1 NNLNIQSDE
10 IVNNQAILQT
20 QYGAISLVANSIQNL
35 SSDPKI
41 KGEFIDGARKSIVN
55 GTRIATTNIARD
67 RAGYTYNS
75 YNIYTDIMSYEPY
88 TKAKILSGNNLYID
102 SKNLTN
108 QYSMIFSNNDMFL
121 DIGELS
127 NKSKDI
133 VQLTTTNKHIY
144 LHHEE
149 KKKWYKGKGT
159 KHSSVYAGTTTSY
172 DVEVIDSIDS
182 TIEAR
187 NSIFANLDKLS
198 NGMIENKTK
207 EINDFDLTS
216 TKQIDKV
223 PILLELPTNQY
234 GLYVA
239 VAPDKNLD
247 YLVES
252 NPLYANFANYVGSS
266 YFLEKLNYQGDKI
279 AKRLGD
285 AGYETKIVSDQIVMM
300 SGNRFLSANYLDE
313 NDQFVALMDN
323 ALEYISTIDTQIGKA
338 LSNSQIAMLE
348 KDIVWMEEKKINEQV
363 VLVPVIY
370 LANKDKKDATIYAKN
385 IDLQIN
391 DSLYNSGT
399 IKADENINIKTA
411 SLSNNSGDILAKN
424 SILIDSKDNIINKN
438 GSLMKANNI
447 YLNASNVINQTYVD
461 TNKVNSTNGN
471 FIYTVI
477 GNKSS
482 IKATDGDLVIVARD
496 SIINSGANLEAKNN
510 LFLQTQDGDI
520 NLYAIKLENGYNF
533 YFDKGY
539 QFTRKTDYLTSNLKA
554 NNIFL
559 QSANDINLVASKLNA
574 TNLIDLEAKNNINS
588 LALNKEN
595 YKDTQI
601 TSKGT
606 FSKKTQRDM
615 SYKQSVESAKLE
627 AKDIYLH
634 SGNDINLQATTLIA
648 KDEKIAYATNS
659 LNILAQIYKE
669 GELHHTSK
677 SSFGGMIKSE
687 YKYENDHLKI
697 KSSQITADNMILDA
711 KTINLESSQIKAK
724 TMEIT
729 TDILNMI
736 SSKESIYEN
745 EFSNK
750 GGILTATIINQ
761 GKIEEIVIPS
771 IIEVNDKLIFNK
783 QDITDQLEINNLLKI
798 LSSQGDLTIE
808 QINLVKQIVSLQ
820 EWYDKTTTLSGM
832 GALIVTAITTYFTAG
847 SGAGLIEGIS
857 NAAIKT
863 ATQSVIDSVIIQA
876 TTSLANSVITG
887 NKLQLDIETIIS
899 SAISAGVL
907 SYVNSSLGTNA
918 LTDDMTLSDYVKN
931 ATIHGVGQGISS
943 EIRDGEFKDGFATGA
958 LITVVSDGAL
968 QMRKYVK
975 DN

>member
-1 NNLNIQSDE
+1 
-10 IVNNQAILQT
+10 
-20 QYGAISLVANSIQNL
+20 
-35 SSDPKI
+35 
-41 KGEFIDGARKSIVN
+41 
-55 GTRIATTNIARD
+55 
-67 RAGYTYNS
+67 
-75 YNIYTDIMSYEPY
+75 M
-88 TKAKILSGNNLYID
+88 
-102 SKNLTN
+102 
-108 QYSMIFSNNDMFL
+108 
-121 DIGELS
+121 
-127 NKSKDI
+127 
-133 VQLTTTNKHIY
+133 VQLTTTNKHMYI
-144 LHHEE
+144 E
-149 KKKWYKGKGT
+149 KKKKRFLRSCKKRSEYIG
-159 KHSSVYAGTTTSY
+159 SVTTY
-172 DVEVIDSIDS
+172 DVKVIDSIDS

-187 NSIFANLDKLS
+187 NNIFANLDKLS

-348 KDIVWMEEKKINEQV
+348 KDIVWMEEKQIGDEK
-363 VLVPVIY
+363 VLVPVVY

-471 FIYTVI
+471 FTYTAV

-482 IKATDGDLVIVARD
+482 IKATDGDLIVLARD
-496 SIINSGANLEAKNN
+496 SIISSGANLEAKNN

-697 KSSQITADNMILDA
+697 KSSQIIADNMILDA
-711 KTINLESSQIKAK
+711 KTINLEASQIKAK

-761 GKIEEIVIPS
+761 GKIEELVIPC
-771 IIEVNDKLIFNK
+771 IIEVND
-783 QDITDQLEINNLLKI
+783 
-798 LSSQGDLTIE
+798 
-808 QINLVKQIVSLQ
+808 
-820 EWYDKTTTLSGM
+820 
-832 GALIVTAITTYFTAG
+832 
-847 SGAGLIEGIS
+847 
-857 NAAIKT
+857 
-863 ATQSVIDSVIIQA
+863 
-876 TTSLANSVITG
+876 
-887 NKLQLDIETIIS
+887 
-899 SAISAGVL
+899 
-907 SYVNSSLGTNA
+907 
-918 LTDDMTLSDYVKN
+918 
-931 ATIHGVGQGISS
+931 
-943 EIRDGEFKDGFATGA
+943 
-958 LITVVSDGAL
+958 
-968 QMRKYVK
+968 
-975 DN
+975 